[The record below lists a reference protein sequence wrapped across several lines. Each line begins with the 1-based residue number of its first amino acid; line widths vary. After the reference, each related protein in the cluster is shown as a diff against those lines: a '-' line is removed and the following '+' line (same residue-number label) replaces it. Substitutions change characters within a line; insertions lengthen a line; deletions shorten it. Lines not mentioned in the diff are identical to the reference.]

1 MTQLNLKP
9 NHAPIKA
16 YCETLAK
23 FGRAHFDNEGDIREA
38 FSDHLKRC
46 ARQFDWTLVPEY
58 PISRTCKNWRQR
70 TGLCIQ
76 RRVWFIR
83 SVT

>member
-46 ARQFDWTLVPEY
+46 ARQFDWTLEH
-58 PISRTCKNWRQR
+58 
-70 TGLCIQ
+70 
-76 RRVWFIR
+76 F
-83 SVT
+83 